1 MLTADVHANRPVDVF
16 VTYDGKRAADLAVSR
31 YAVRHLVAAEVSPQ
45 LYAHA
50 FRHGC
55 RTDER
60 DLLLVSAIRLTPRSL
75 HVMRR
80 AWRAPRAR
88 QTRSSQGKPRSGVPG
103 RA

>member
-1 MLTADVHANRPVDVF
+1 MLTADAHANRPVDVF

-45 LYAHA
+45 LYARA

-60 DLLLVSAIRLTPRSL
+60 DLLLLSVIRLTLRSL

-80 AWRAPRAR
+80 AWRARRAR
-88 QTRSSQGKPRSGVPG
+88 RTRFSQGKPRSGDPG